1 MYSEMLDTM
10 LNETKARADKGK
22 PYNFDVSE
30 IEQWFIDRKLIYSGI
45 TEVTVVRNEIIDI
58 LISKGLNPYWNGLGI
73 EKGSYN
79 LLTMFRENLDEFVAE
94 VKKIK
99 LCIVD
104 GFRFNIIIWDNTSK
118 KYILQHRNIPIQI
131 RNNVLSRMGDDAVQT
146 NANFLISSNIMF
158 RQSQN
163 DKDTYQFENT
173 GSISI
178 LDTLDIDL
186 EFLNH

>member
-1 MYSEMLDTM
+1 M
-10 LNETKARADKGK
+10 
-22 PYNFDVSE
+22 VSV
-30 IEQWFIDRKLIYSGI
+30 L
-45 TEVTVVRNEIIDI
+45 
-58 LISKGLNPYWNGLGI
+58 
-73 EKGSYN
+73 
-79 LLTMFRENLDEFVAE
+79 
-94 VKKIK
+94 
-99 LCIVD
+99 
-104 GFRFNIIIWDNTSK
+104 
-118 KYILQHRNIPIQI
+118 
-131 RNNVLSRMGDDAVQT
+131 LSRMGDDAVQT